1 MKEAAVRRHD
11 GVGSDGHLAHVF
23 RHAARELFGEH
34 VEEITYRALRFAPA
48 AYLRLVCPGGVLT
61 DSQSRGDTGGPYAVC
76 VACLVY
82 IVYAA
87 APHESQR
94 CLR

>member
-1 MKEAAVRRHD
+1 MKEVAVQRHD
-11 GVGSDGHLAHVF
+11 GESSDGHLAHVF

-34 VEEITYRALRFAPA
+34 VEEITYRALRFVP
-48 AYLRLVCPGGVLT
+48 AYLRLGCPGGMLT

-76 VACLVY
+76 VVCLVY
-82 IVYAA
+82 VVYMA
-87 APHESQR
+87 APHESQC